1 MTYMTIH
8 VACCAMSNIQVERIE
23 TRDSVT
29 EHSAI
34 PGAEQTSQLGRH
46 ICKMEYSI
54 PVSRHDAASHP
65 KIAETATA

>member
-29 EHSAI
+29 ERSAI
-34 PGAEQTSQLGRH
+34 PGAEQTLNLVDTYVKR
-46 ICKMEYSI
+46 YSI
-54 PVSRHDAASHP
+54 PVSSHDAASHP